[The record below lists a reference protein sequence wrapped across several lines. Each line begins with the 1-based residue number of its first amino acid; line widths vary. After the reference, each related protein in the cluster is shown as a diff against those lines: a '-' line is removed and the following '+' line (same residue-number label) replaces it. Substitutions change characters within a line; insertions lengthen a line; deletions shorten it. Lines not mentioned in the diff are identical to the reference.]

1 MSKKLNR
8 AAFAAGLLA
17 ALAAPVYAQ
26 SQDSRP
32 VGMQAVDGDESYPC
46 SEAARIFRREIA
58 RTDGDV
64 TPEVQSEAEC
74 RQQYFL
80 DEAQR

>member
-8 AAFAAGLLA
+8 AALAAGLLA
-17 ALAAPVYAQ
+17 AFAAPAYAQ
-26 SQDSRP
+26 SPEIRP
-32 VGMQAVDGDESYPC
+32 VAMQAVDGDESYPC
-46 SEAARIFRREIA
+46 SESARIFRREIA

-64 TPEVQSEAEC
+64 TPDLQSESEC